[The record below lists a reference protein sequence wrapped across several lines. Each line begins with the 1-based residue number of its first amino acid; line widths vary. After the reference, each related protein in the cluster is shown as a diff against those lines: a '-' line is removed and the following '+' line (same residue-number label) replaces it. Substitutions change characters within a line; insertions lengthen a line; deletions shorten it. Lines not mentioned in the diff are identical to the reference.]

1 MGMRLNRI
9 FLPLAASFLV
19 LFSTGQLAAQSSD
32 PIALVKAGRQLDPRT
47 GNVFSPAAVL
57 IENGK
62 IKEVGLPSL
71 GAGSRAGGR
80 QNH

>member
-1 MGMRLNRI
+1 MRLNRI

-19 LFSTGQLAAQSSD
+19 FSTGQLAAQSSD